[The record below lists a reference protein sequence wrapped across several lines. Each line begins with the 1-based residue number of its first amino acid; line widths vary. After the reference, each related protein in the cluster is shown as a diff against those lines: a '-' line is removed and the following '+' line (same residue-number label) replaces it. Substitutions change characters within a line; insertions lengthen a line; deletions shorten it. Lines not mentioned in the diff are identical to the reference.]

1 MGADGGKETAGPTYD
16 EFCPKCGAG
25 RRGPISQCVKCGHVY
40 SARPAPS
47 SPSRPDPLRPTADEG
62 SSEAPLSERTGSM
75 VFILTVPLI
84 ALAVAFFVNLTQADE
99 LPVGVQISEV
109 CADQRFSGEPF
120 CFVHS
125 IAAVIP
131 PVAVGTIVTLATLL
145 ALIGVGQRWV
155 AQRPGRILTVFLPG
169 LLITQLSVI
178 GMMIAV
184 GFLGAAVAFLVP
196 VMLLDVVIPSMLG
209 LIAIGIGLGIFGVL
223 RAIAGMGARA
233 LVDVLGNDV
242 TREQEPE
249 LHRLVD
255 DVARR
260 VGAEPPGR
268 IIVGLEPQFFVT
280 EADVRSLDGLRPAR
294 TLVISGPVSRQL
306 SIRELEALLVGHEM
320 AHFQAGD
327 IEMTRRFFPVYRS
340 AVSSLIA
347 ILATTGDI
355 TRLIVLP
362 PVAVI
367 SRFLD
372 AFSTVAASI
381 SRERELAAD
390 KQGAEATRTSDMAT
404 ALFTVHRCAEAWPGA
419 VDALAD
425 ELTSGA
431 QPTATVAA
439 FLDTSVELSPESRS
453 ELDRQSLGHPT
464 DTHPP
469 LSHRLSSLGLTFAAV
484 MEEARRT
491 PVEPAAALIRSLDSL
506 ETRQTA
512 EYRGKLAQML
522 GLGGIP
528 VAPASGSAGT
538 GSSEGTDLGGRIVSG
553 QAVRIFDPLDEYIG
567 PAFEDPADAEAL
579 LTLATIKGRDI
590 RSMRPEEAGRARRGS
605 RRVRWVTS
613 GGRAGRHSTG
623 DGAAPI
629 CGRSNGPQQVRSM
642 LATRE

>member
-1 MGADGGKETAGPTYD
+1 
-16 EFCPKCGAG
+16 
-25 RRGPISQCVKCGHVY
+25 
-40 SARPAPS
+40 
-47 SPSRPDPLRPTADEG
+47 
-62 SSEAPLSERTGSM
+62 M

-99 LPVGVQISEV
+99 LPVGVQMSEV

-125 IAAVIP
+125 IAAVMP

-155 AQRPGRILTVFLPG
+155 AQRPERIMTVFLPG
-169 LLITQLSVI
+169 LLIMQLSVI

-196 VMLLDVVIPSMLG
+196 VMVLDVVIPSMLG

-233 LVDVLGNDV
+233 RVDVLGNDV

-306 SIRELEALLVGHEM
+306 SIGELEAVVGHEM

-340 AVSSLIA
+340 AISSLIA

-512 EYRGKLAQML
+512 EYRGKLARML

-528 VAPASGSAGT
+528 VALASGSAVA
-538 GSSEGTDLGGRIVSG
+538 GSSEAIVPGGRALSG
-553 QAVRIFDPLDEYIG
+553 QAVRIFDPFRDEYIG

-590 RSMRPEEAGRARRGS
+590 RSMKPKELAELVAEAVASDGS
-605 RRVRWVTS
+605 PPADAPAPIPPATEPHRYA
-613 GGRAGRHSTG
+613 GGRTGLNKCDQCSRPASDGVHGQLRIVAVSLPAGG
-623 DGAAPI
+623 
-629 CGRSNGPQQVRSM
+629 Q
-642 LATRE
+642 